1 MEWNGDD
8 KVLQMRI
15 NAGTQAWLFLSVC
28 VNTMC
33 VCVFPSC
40 CSGKGMGGM
49 RGGKWGSMRHLFYL
63 GK

>member
-40 CSGKGMGGM
+40 CSEKGMGGNA
-49 RGGKWGSMRHLFYL
+49 RWEVGVDEAFVLFR
-63 GK
+63 